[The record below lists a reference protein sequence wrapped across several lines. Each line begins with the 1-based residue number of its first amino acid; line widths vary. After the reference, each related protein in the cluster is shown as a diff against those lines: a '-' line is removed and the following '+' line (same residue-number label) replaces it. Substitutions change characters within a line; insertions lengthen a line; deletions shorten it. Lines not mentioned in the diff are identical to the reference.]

1 MPAKNPPQTTAISLD
16 FSDVYVK
23 WNGSYGIDDL
33 PAGYVL
39 EWDDANKLAEITAEG
54 SLSHYSSHYLIM
66 SSGTQYDLEWMETF
80 FRIVLMTDEGVVQTL
95 DLPQEK
101 ARGLRVNRSRQT
113 YGNGP
118 ERSV

>member
-1 MPAKNPPQTTAISLD
+1 MPTNQPAEGTVISLD

-39 EWDDANKLAEITAEG
+39 EWDDANKLAEATAEG
-54 SLSHYSSHYLIM
+54 SLTHYSSHYLIM
-66 SSGTQYDLEWMETF
+66 SSGTQYDLERMETF

-95 DLPQEK
+95 DLPKEK
-101 ARGLRVNRSRQT
+101 AYGLRVNRSRQT

-118 ERSV
+118 ERNF